1 MFAGVKPQRPELKVL
16 VWREHKSVPHSHD
29 KAPWPVGCHQTIKAN
44 IRFHLYGGPQGWNP
58 HSFGPE
64 RSPRQVINLPDFVRP
79 KTTFAFPPTPHYYL
93 RASNQARE
101 SVSRGPKAGTEAC
114 VSHSGNPSDLI
125 VVRIIPKCPVSL
137 KGIEPNSPKARSS
150 MRGAGMI
157 SVASRSSSHLT
168 SFASHPS
175 ARYHLRASNQTR
187 RRRGVRR
194 GASRRQSVASGS
206 PSHLTSF
213 ASHPSAGLRKT
224 PSNQGRFDT
233 PPHTRKPRDGV
244 P

>member
-64 RSPRQVINLPDFVRP
+64 RSPRWAINPSDFARP
-79 KTTFAFPPTPHYYL
+79 ETTFAFPPTPRYYL
-93 RASNQARE
+93 RASNRARE
-101 SVSRGPKAGTEAC
+101 SGNRAPERDRGNASVGRRDPD
-114 VSHSGNPSDLI
+114 DLI
-125 VVRIIPKCPVSL
+125 VVRITSYCPLLL
-137 KGIEPNSPKARSS
+137 KSIEPRSKERRS
-150 MRGAGMI
+150 KPGSGRRKHT
-157 SVASRSSSHLT
+157 SVTRETRVTSSS
-168 SFASHPS
+168 FAFFRS

-194 GASRRQSVASGS
+194 GGVEASISGVGC
-206 PSHLTSF
+206 TE
-213 ASHPSAGLRKT
+213 
-224 PSNQGRFDT
+224 
-233 PPHTRKPRDGV
+233 PPHVVRISSECRVT
-244 P
+244 